1 LKWEEGTK
9 MATATQPVYSVYVPN
24 DAVRMHLRLAISHIT
39 EYLAKLPQPESSD
52 DSFHLELLG
61 TALTLLCKA
70 EKGEPSW
77 KS

>member
-1 LKWEEGTK
+1 
-9 MATATQPVYSVYVPN
+9 MATATQPVYSVYTPN

-61 TALTLLCKA
+61 TALTLLRKA
-70 EKGEPSW
+70 EKGASL
-77 KS
+77 